1 MLSSNSFQLKFFVMK
16 SFIFSIGFIITLT
29 HVSFGQVSDSVSKT
43 AFEQKQ
49 SKKVI
54 IYGSDTCHYCIDTK
68 AYLKEKKIDFTYYDV
83 DVNLLKQREML
94 IKLQKAGIPVDNL
107 SLPVVDL
114 NGKLVMNRSNFKVF
128 LKKLD
133 TSKN

>member
-1 MLSSNSFQLKFFVMK
+1 MK

>member
-1 MLSSNSFQLKFFVMK
+1 MK

-49 SKKVI
+49 SKKI
-54 IYGSDTCHYCIDTK
+54 IVYGSDTCHYCIDTK

-114 NGKLVMNRSNFKVF
+114 NGKLVMNGSNFKAF

>member
-1 MLSSNSFQLKFFVMK
+1 MRVFA
-16 SFIFSIGFIITLT
+16 FSIVFILALPQ
-29 HVSFGQVSDSVSKT
+29 VSFGQVPDSISKMVT
-43 AFEQKQ
+43 EQKK
-49 SKKVI
+49 SEKI
-54 IYGSDTCHYCIDTK
+54 IVYGSDTCHYCIDTK
-68 AYLKEKKIDFTYYDV
+68 AYLKEKKIGFTYYDV

-114 NGKLVMNRSNFKVF
+114 NGKLVMNGSNFKDF
-128 LKKLD
+128 LKKLN